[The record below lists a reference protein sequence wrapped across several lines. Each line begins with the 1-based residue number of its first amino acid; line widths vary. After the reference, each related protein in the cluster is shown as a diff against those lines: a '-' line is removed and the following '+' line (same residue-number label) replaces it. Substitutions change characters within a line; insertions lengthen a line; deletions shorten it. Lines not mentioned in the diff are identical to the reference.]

1 MPQPVKLP
9 KFEDWTPPWGE
20 DPDDIDADKAAKFI
34 HGLLSDKEKLQ
45 TKVDAANE
53 KIAEANKARDEA
65 QTALAEANSKGN
77 DEKVA
82 DLQAKLDAETTKRK
96 AAESLANK
104 YGVALDEG
112 LTKIQAK
119 RLVGETEEELKADA
133 EELLQSFGS
142 TGKPGE
148 PEGEEDDD
156 EGSLRRVPRGLVN
169 PADGQRHE
177 DAPLDIDKAIAGIP
191 RSTF

>member
-1 MPQPVKLP
+1 MPNPVKLP

-20 DPDDIDADKAAKFI
+20 DHDDIDADKAAKFI

-45 TKVDAANE
+45 TKVDSANE

-65 QTALAEANSKGN
+65 QSALAEANSKGN

-82 DLQAKLDAETTKRK
+82 DLQAKLNDEQTKRK
-96 AAESLANK
+96 AAESLAAK

-112 LTKIQAK
+112 LTKVQAK
-119 RLVGETEEELKADA
+119 RLVGENEEELKADA

-142 TGKPGE
+142 TGKPGADE
-148 PEGEEDDD
+148 DGEEDD
-156 EGSLRRVPRGLVN
+156 EGQLRRVPRGLVN
-169 PADGQRHE
+169 PS
-177 DAPLDIDKAIAGIP
+177 DAHRDENAPVDVDKLVAQIP
-191 RSTF
+191 RTTF